1 MVPHEYDPPQVKLT
15 YEYGIPQCRS
25 PFPLG
30 DHLARQWLLGIENE
44 LKIPMDALNIRTVN
58 MIAHTA
64 LLVGITALGLL
75 VTVTLFAQESS
86 VIIPTSSTTITV
98 DSAGGYENIT
108 RIHNAES
115 TSTDPSIF
123 DYVNSPTN

>member
-1 MVPHEYDPPQVKLT
+1 
-15 YEYGIPQCRS
+15 
-25 PFPLG
+25 
-30 DHLARQWLLGIENE
+30 
-44 LKIPMDALNIRTVN
+44 MDSLNIRTVN

-64 LLVGITALGLL
+64 LLVGLTALGLL
-75 VTVTLFAQESS
+75 VTVTLFAQES
-86 VIIPTSSTTITV
+86 VIIIPTSSTTITV